1 MVKAGVLLFVKINTK
16 LKNLF
21 SSIKEFFLGV
31 HLSLKFMGNLLD
43 KRWKEFYCPSG
54 NRQAFDSSENVQN
67 FKRKLMY
74 ICKKSLRKHYSC

>member
-16 LKNLF
+16 LKYLF

-43 KRWKEFYCPSG
+43 KR
-54 NRQAFDSSENVQN
+54 
-67 FKRKLMY
+67 
-74 ICKKSLRKHYSC
+74 